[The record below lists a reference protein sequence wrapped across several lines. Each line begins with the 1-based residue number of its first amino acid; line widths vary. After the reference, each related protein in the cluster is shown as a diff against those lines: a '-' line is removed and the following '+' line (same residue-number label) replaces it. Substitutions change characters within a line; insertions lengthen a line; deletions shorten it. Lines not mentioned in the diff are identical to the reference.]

1 MSSNIS
7 LTSGMRNSLN
17 SLSSL
22 QENIT
27 ATNNRL
33 ATGRKVNSA
42 LDNAVNFF
50 TAQGLNDRAKGL
62 SVIQDNIKLG
72 INVLKQADKGLSSIK
87 ASLEQ
92 AEGTLKAALN
102 ATGQNAKSTTNFSFR
117 NTAGTAD
124 ASQLFAEG
132 ATGTSTNRFQAGE
145 SFSVRL
151 STVTSTGS
159 VNTIATGATITLS
172 ATVTVQ
178 SVIDQ
183 INTNVTL
190 NPDQNN
196 KQVEAYLNDAGNL
209 VIENK
214 RGATDASG
222 NTYALQFVANTGAA
236 GTQGNVEQIF
246 NFSGVTGGTPSTA
259 GSTQTQ
265 TTLVTGSATVGAQ
278 RNAAATSFREVLNQV
293 RNTALD
299 SSYNGTNLL
308 NGDALTTY
316 FNENQT
322 TSLSTRGNRTDAAA
336 LGLRQDNF
344 ASASGD
350 SIYNFQSDREIQ
362 SALTKI
368 RTAKES
374 VVAQQSSYATNFNIL
389 QNRDDYTKS
398 LVNNLEAGAD
408 TLTLADINEEG
419 AKLTSLQTRQQ
430 MSVIALSLANQ
441 SDQAILRL
449 F

>member
-1 MSSNIS
+1 MSSGIS
-7 LTSGMRNSLN
+7 LTAGMRNSLN
-17 SLSSL
+17 SLTSL
-22 QENIT
+22 QSQIT
-27 ATNNRL
+27 TTNNRL

-50 TAQGLNDRAKGL
+50 TAQGLSDRAKGL

-102 ATGQNAKSTTNFSFR
+102 TTGQNAKSVSNFSFR
-117 NTAGTAD
+117 NASGSAD
-124 ASQLFAEG
+124 SSQLFAEV
-132 ATGTSTNRFQAGE
+132 GTSTNRFQVGE
-145 SFSVRL
+145 GFSVRL
-151 STVTSTGS
+151 ATVTTTGS
-159 VNTIATGATITLS
+159 AIIVATGATITLS

-178 SVIDQ
+178 AVIDS
-183 INTNVTL
+183 INNNVTL

-196 KQVEAYLNDAGNL
+196 RRVEAYLNDAGNL
-209 VIENK
+209 VVENK
-214 RGATDASG
+214 NSGTDNSG

-236 GTQGNVEQIF
+236 APQGNIEQIF
-246 NFSGVTGGTPSTA
+246 NFSGATGGSPITQGT
-259 GSTQTQ
+259 TQTQ
-265 TTLVTGSATVGAQ
+265 TTLITGASTAGAQ
-278 RNAAATSFREVLNQV
+278 RSSAATSFREVLNQV

-308 NGDALTTY
+308 NGDSLTTY
-316 FNENQT
+316 FNSDQT
-322 TSLSTRGNRTDAAA
+322 TSLSTRGSRTDASA
-336 LGLRQDNF
+336 LGFRQDNF
-344 ASASGD
+344 SSNSGD
-350 SIYNFQSDREIQ
+350 SIFNFQSDREIQ

-368 RTAKES
+368 RSAKEA
-374 VVAQQSSYATNFNIL
+374 VTAQQSSFATNFNIL

-398 LVNNLEAGAD
+398 LVSNLEAGAD

-419 AKLTSLQTRQQ
+419 ANLTSLQTRQQ

>member
-1 MSSNIS
+1 MPSGIS
-7 LTSGMRNSLN
+7 LTAGMRNSLN
-17 SLSSL
+17 SLTSL

-27 ATNNRL
+27 ATNQRL

-50 TAQGLNDRAKGL
+50 TAQGLSDRASGL

-72 INVLKQADKGLSSIK
+72 INVLKQADKGLGSIK

-92 AEGTLKAALN
+92 AEGTLRAALN
-102 ATGQNAKSTTNFSFR
+102 ATGQNAKSTTNFAFR
-117 NTAGTAD
+117 NTAGSAD
-124 ASQLFAEG
+124 SSQLFTEA
-132 ATGTSTNRFQAGE
+132 ALGTATNRFQAGE
-145 SFSVRL
+145 AFSVRL
-151 STVTSTGS
+151 ATVTSTGS
-159 VNTIATGATITLS
+159 VNLIATGATITLS

-178 SVIDQ
+178 FVIDSV
-183 INTNVTL
+183 NNNLAL

-196 KQVEAYLNDAGNL
+196 RQVEAYLNDAGNL
-209 VIENK
+209 VVENK

-246 NFSGVTGGTPSTA
+246 NFSGVTGGSPTTA
-259 GSTQTQ
+259 GTTQTQ
-265 TTLVTGSATVGAQ
+265 TTLITGASSLGAL
-278 RNAAATSFREVLNQV
+278 RNSAATSFREVLNQV

-308 NGDALTTY
+308 TGDSLTTF
-316 FNENQT
+316 FNGNQT

-336 LGLRQDNF
+336 LGLRQDSF
-344 ASASGD
+344 TSSSGD
-350 SIYNFQSDREIQ
+350 SIFNFQSDREIQ

-368 RTAKES
+368 RAAKES

-389 QNRDDYTKS
+389 QNRDSYTKS
-398 LVNNLEAGAD
+398 LVSNLEAGAD